1 MAPSRWRSPVAIG
14 ALVLALTGC
23 VAPAPAP
30 PPEPSSADAAAL
42 EVSTPVSVLDGLTL
56 EQRVGQL
63 FMVGSSAKVAEPATV
78 AAVRDRFVG
87 SVFLSGRSSAGVA
100 ATATVVAA
108 LTAENP
114 GGIPLFVATDQEG
127 GQVQVLSGPGFSDI
141 PTARTQGKMDPA
153 ALAAVSQ
160 VWGAE
165 LAAAGVNVNLAPV
178 GDIVTGPN
186 SNNQPIAHFRREYG
200 YDAAT
205 VSAHAGA
212 FVQGMTAAGVSSTL
226 KHFPGLG
233 YVTGNTDTVATV
245 VDTVTQ
251 ADGATVQTFGALI
264 DAGAPVVMMSSAVYA
279 LIDPTAP
286 AVFSPIV
293 VGLLRTSLG
302 FVGVII
308 TDDLS
313 GASAV
318 EAWTPGDRAVLAIQ
332 AGVDIVLVVHSPAML
347 AEMIDAVVAKAA
359 TDPAFAALVDA
370 AARRVLLQKIVVG
383 IS

>member
-1 MAPSRWRSPVAIG
+1 MAPLRWRSPIAAG
-14 ALVLALTGC
+14 VLLLLLAGC
-23 VAPAPAP
+23 NAPPPQSTSSTDDSPAPA
-30 PPEPSSADAAAL
+30 EIVVPSI
-42 EVSTPVSVLDGLTL
+42 LDGLTL

-63 FMVGSSAKVAEPATV
+63 FMVGSSANFADSATV

-100 ATATVVAA
+100 ATAGVVAE
-108 LTAENP
+108 LSAENP

-127 GQVQVLSGPGFSDI
+127 GQVQVLSGPGFSAI

-153 ALAAVSQ
+153 ALAEAAK

-165 LAAAGVNVNLAPV
+165 LMTAGVNLNLAPV

-205 VSAHAGA
+205 VSTEAGA
-212 FVQGMTAAGVSSTL
+212 FVQGMAAAGVSSTL

-233 YVTGNTDTVATV
+233 LVRGNTDVAAS
-245 VDTVTQ
+245 VTDSVT
-251 ADGATVQTFGALI
+251 ASDSPSVESFAALI
-264 DAGAPVVMMSSAVYA
+264 NAGAPVVMMSSAVYS

-286 AVFSPIV
+286 AVFSPTV
-293 VGLLRTSLG
+293 VGLLRNDLG
-302 FVGVII
+302 FVGIII

-313 GASAV
+313 GAAAV
-318 EAWTPGDRAVLAIQ
+318 QAWSPGDRAILALQ
-332 AGVDIVLVVHSPAML
+332 AGVDIVLVVHSAGVL
-347 AEMIDAVVAKAA
+347 TEMMDAVVAKA
-359 TDPAFAALVDA
+359 TDDPAFAALVDA
-370 AARRVLLQKIVVG
+370 GARRVLLQKIIVG
-383 IS
+383 AGI